1 MDHTLGKE
9 EYGRR
14 RNKKENSESNQPS
27 APTLG
32 RSEEEGREREPYNNH
47 PGRGG
52 EVGEPLPPTWEQ
64 GGGVIGTV
72 DPG

>member
-52 EVGEPLPPTWEQ
+52 KLVNHYRPLGNKGEA
-64 GGGVIGTV
+64 
-72 DPG
+72 